1 MNNEMNGYIC
11 FYKKQRT
18 EIHALSSYAA
28 QQQAAIFFKA
38 KKPYEVS
45 VCLAEKDDKPVS
57 QPTT

>member
-1 MNNEMNGYIC
+1 MNGYIC